1 MRANWK
7 KILLAGA
14 FVLLYVV
21 PAVEQVTETFSAYMN
36 SLPSATLAGPAD
48 LFYILQGGLS
58 KKITTNSIFS
68 TNLSA
73 PPPIGNVTPNTG
85 AFTNL
90 SVSGTATIPGLPSS
104 VSNSDGS
111 LNISPTTGP
120 VVASINPGHVNTWTV
135 TQGFNGLLAANGP
148 VYMGYGRPWVD
159 VRSGANGCAAAV
171 GDGST
176 DDYLAFQCQINYMA
190 SNFSGGTVLVP
201 QGNYKIGS
209 TLAMKNSV
217 WLVGTSEGPTFL
229 QTGGADI
236 TIINF
241 DTSASNAAMD
251 KIVVACLQASGASRS
266 CVTIA
271 NNAVVHILNS
281 QIFGGSFALQ
291 NNGVDGTIFNSYFAG
306 DGTGGCGVTSQGAN
320 WYVRVK
326 IDQGNMATTCGFQ
339 QQNPFPSASSS
350 ENHFIQCDFSGLYTN
365 SILINDTTNQA
376 LTVFEGSVFSA
387 PISITGAKWTSF
399 VGAELG
405 GNVSSSAALSIS
417 GSYGFSGITA
427 SGAGTRSCA
436 ANINITC

>member
-135 TQGFNGLLAANGP
+135 TQGFNGLL
-148 VYMGYGRPWVD
+148 
-159 VRSGANGCAAAV
+159 
-171 GDGST
+171 
-176 DDYLAFQCQINYMA
+176 
-190 SNFSGGTVLVP
+190 
-201 QGNYKIGS
+201 
-209 TLAMKNSV
+209 LAMARPMIIWHFNARSIT
-217 WLVGTSEGPTFL
+217 WLRTFL
-229 QTGGADI
+229 
-236 TIINF
+236 
-241 DTSASNAAMD
+241 
-251 KIVVACLQASGASRS
+251 
-266 CVTIA
+266 
-271 NNAVVHILNS
+271 
-281 QIFGGSFALQ
+281 
-291 NNGVDGTIFNSYFAG
+291 
-306 DGTGGCGVTSQGAN
+306 
-320 WYVRVK
+320 
-326 IDQGNMATTCGFQ
+326 
-339 QQNPFPSASSS
+339 
-350 ENHFIQCDFSGLYTN
+350 
-365 SILINDTTNQA
+365 
-376 LTVFEGSVFSA
+376 
-387 PISITGAKWTSF
+387 
-399 VGAELG
+399 
-405 GNVSSSAALSIS
+405 AAL
-417 GSYGFSGITA
+417 FLCPKAITRLVA
-427 SGAGTRSCA
+427 HWL
-436 ANINITC
+436 